1 MHDLGSAHTPGPG
14 HWNLALTTDN
24 DERMMRDSDGVMMS
38 GGAGLCCCDQCLRMR
53 DDDHA

>member
-1 MHDLGSAHTPGPG
+1 MQDLGSAHTPGPG

-53 DDDHA
+53 DDDHV